1 MTTPT
6 SSSTRVVRLALLAVA
21 LIVGWLF
28 ILWQNRFYLTP
39 AVVFVILGYFAV
51 VMTIYNLWRTGVA
64 AVAAN
69 DEDDGD
75 AAWGL
80 PAGERVD
87 LDKEKRTLLKAIK
100 EAEFDHA
107 MGKLSKRDVDEMIAT
122 YRARAIDV
130 IKELER
136 LDAGEAGTVRERIE
150 RELKARL
157 ELDGKADAKVKKAK
171 KADKAVKAEG
181 AEPKPEP
188 TLPELEPKPE
198 PEQKLEPKAEPPVA
212 TAVEV
217 ADAEPRDVKEATP

>member
-1 MTTPT
+1 
-6 SSSTRVVRLALLAVA
+6 
-21 LIVGWLF
+21 LF

-39 AVVFVILGYFAV
+39 AVVFVMLGYFAV

-80 PAGERVD
+80 PAGARDD

-107 MGKLSKRDVDEMIAT
+107 MGKLSKHDVDEMIAT

-136 LDAGEAGTVRERIE
+136 LEAGEAGTVRERIE

-157 ELDGKADAKVKKAK
+157 ELDGKADAKVKKTK
-171 KADKAVKAEG
+171 KADKAANAEIE
-181 AEPKPEP
+181 AKPDAAQPKPDPDQEPKPASPEPKPEP
-188 TLPELEPKPE
+188 N
-198 PEQKLEPKAEPPVA
+198 AEPAVA

-217 ADAEPRDVKEATP
+217 PDSQPRDAKESTKEATP